1 MSATARDPDDNVLGI
16 LPGNQGTM
24 YQGVIPFNGVAQ
36 RVVDDFIRANIRPV
50 RFNNAHVAE
59 PLRKRFD
66 EITRVKKLN
75 LGGGALMSYT
85 YFSENAVNDMQQ
97 SQYFTGLLLDIYEN
111 ALSLETAIVLN
122 ANARVKNP
130 DMIARI
136 QDVGKGLVE
145 AAIEAAGDNE
155 ILRLGIYN
163 LLKSCS
169 CIVETHKAYLKL
181 ATEHGDDHAIVGVY
195 ASLAQRSCNFY
206 AAMEE
211 EHEA

>member
-1 MSATARDPDDNVLGI
+1 MSATVGDPDDHIITVL
-16 LPGNQGTM
+16 PANQGTI

-36 RVVDDFIRANIRPV
+36 RAVDDFIRSNIRPV

-59 PLRKRFD
+59 PLKKRFD
-66 EITRVKKLN
+66 ETTRGKKMS
-75 LGGGALMSYT
+75 LGDGAVMNYSH
-85 YFSENAVNDMQQ
+85 FSEDALNDMQQ

-111 ALSLETAIVLN
+111 ALSLETAIVLD

-136 QDVGKGLVE
+136 QEVGKGLVD
-145 AAIEAAGDNE
+145 AAIEAAGDSE

-169 CIVETHKAYLKL
+169 CIVETHKAYLHA

-195 ASLAQRSCNFY
+195 VSLRQRACSFY
-206 AAMEE
+206 AALEDI
-211 EHEA
+211 HEA